1 MATMKDIAQE
11 AGFSIQLLIPIILT
25 RLGPILLK

>member
-11 AGFSIQLLIPIILT
+11 AGFSIQRPIPIILT
-25 RLGPILLK
+25 RSGLI